1 MIRDKSAADRQ
12 TVLVQIDT
20 ITRLRISQ
28 TLRCCLII
36 LNQGRLFFDIRDEN
50 NTMDTKSRTQDEWI
64 ALRCQSGEPD
74 AFEDLVAVMER
85 PLLYYATKLT
95 GNAETA
101 LDVLQDAW
109 VSVFR
114 GIRRLKDP
122 GSLRPWLYRITHGI
136 AVDRI
141 RRNISIER
149 AGEVHVAAFHES
161 ADPSFSESERTKASP
176 ATGARTPRICRQRR
190 RPEIEPT
197 MNQQPGRIP
206 REPVVQSGNQ
216 MQIWGGLWVTLLLW
230 KRIWLCHTLVTGA

>member
-1 MIRDKSAADRQ
+1 MIRHKSAADRQ
-12 TVLVQIDT
+12 TVLVQIYA

-28 TLRCCLII
+28 TLGYCLII

-64 ALRCQSGEPD
+64 ALRCQSGEAG

-95 GNAETA
+95 GNVETA

-109 VSVFR
+109 IRVFR

-141 RRNISIER
+141 RRNISIDR
-149 AGEVHVAAFHES
+149 AEEVHFAAFQES
-161 ADPSFSESERTKASP
+161 PDPSFSESERNKAGP
-176 ATGARTPRICRQRR
+176 AAGARTSRRNLRRR
-190 RPEIEPT
+190 RPGIEPT
-197 MNQQPGRIP
+197 LNRQPGRT
-206 REPVVQSGNQ
+206 RRGPVAQSRKEA
-216 MQIWGGLWVTLLLW
+216 QIWGGLWVTLLL
-230 KRIWLCHTLVTGA
+230 